1 MQKHSI
7 QQVPDKLPDEVDVQV
22 LLDQIIL
29 LEKLEAAEQ
38 RLRAGDVVSHEDA
51 KVRMAA
57 WLE

>member
-1 MQKHSI
+1 MQKQSI
-7 QQVPDKLPDEVDVQV
+7 QQVLDKLPDEVDVEV

-29 LEKLEAAEQ
+29 VEKLEAAEQ
-38 RLRAGDVVSHEDA
+38 RLKAGDVVSHEDA